1 MAVNPK
7 KYQAELAAPIE
18 KVARLIRSFN
28 RQEKAMLLQLV
39 PELQTIRPDEA
50 TISPEQA
57 ALMAYF
63 DQKMKAL
70 PAELPPVENDIFL
83 DNLTVAEFFAL
94 PETEQERLWQEA
106 HLIAEQEMNNH
117 EQPVRPDALPTR

>member
-7 KYQAELAAPIE
+7 KYQAELAVPIE

-28 RQEKAMLLQLV
+28 RQEMAMLLQLV
-39 PELQTIRPDEA
+39 PELQTIRPDEV

-70 PAELPPVENDIFL
+70 PADLPPLENDIFL

-94 PETEQERLWQEA
+94 PEIEQDRLWQEA
-106 HLIAEQEMNNH
+106 HLIAEQQMNNY
-117 EQPVRPDALPTR
+117 EQPVRSDALPAR